1 MHASDNSASDSRG
14 IHRDFT
20 RCLIGIAGFVR
31 IGALLISAGTGVIAL
46 SQWSA
51 RRIERYLPLVIA
63 VVLFGL
69 ALALPKGL

>member
-1 MHASDNSASDSRG
+1 MRAITALQIRAAYIAISLG
-14 IHRDFT
+14 V
-20 RCLIGIAGFVR
+20 LIGIAGFVR
-31 IGALLISAGTGVIAL
+31 IGALLISVGTGVIAL

>member
-1 MHASDNSASDSRG
+1 MRAITALQIRAAYIAISLG
-14 IHRDFT
+14 V
-20 RCLIGIAGFVR
+20 LIGIAGFVR

-63 VVLFGL
+63 IVLFGL
-69 ALALPKGL
+69 ALTLPKGL

>member
-1 MHASDNSASDSRG
+1 MRAITALQIRAAYIAISLG
-14 IHRDFT
+14 V
-20 RCLIGIAGFVR
+20 LIGIAGFVR

-63 VVLFGL
+63 IVLFGL

>member
-1 MHASDNSASDSRG
+1 MRAITALQIRAAYIAISLG
-14 IHRDFT
+14 V
-20 RCLIGIAGFVR
+20 LIGIAGFVR

-46 SQWSA
+46 SQWSS

-63 VVLFGL
+63 IVLFGL

>member
-1 MHASDNSASDSRG
+1 MITALQIRAAYIAISLG
-14 IHRDFT
+14 V
-20 RCLIGIAGFVR
+20 LIGIAGFVR

-46 SQWSA
+46 SQWSS

-63 VVLFGL
+63 IVLFGL

>member
-1 MHASDNSASDSRG
+1 MRAITALQIRAAYIAISLG
-14 IHRDFT
+14 V
-20 RCLIGIAGFVR
+20 LIGIAGFVR

-46 SQWSA
+46 SHWSA

-63 VVLFGL
+63 IVLFGL

>member
-1 MHASDNSASDSRG
+1 MRAITALQIRAAYIAISLG
-14 IHRDFT
+14 V
-20 RCLIGIAGFVR
+20 LIGIAGFVR
-31 IGALLISAGTGVIAL
+31 IGALLISVGTGVIAL
-46 SQWSA
+46 SQWST